1 MDKLV
6 VKELNTFYNG
16 KTVLITGSTGFIGR
30 EILTQIKGKDVSAL
44 CLYRKKKN
52 NIKRQLVIMTRQ

>member
-1 MDKLV
+1 MYK
-6 VKELNTFYNG
+6 KI
-16 KTVLITGSTGFIGR
+16 LITGSTGFIGR

-52 NIKRQLVIMTRQ
+52 NIKNRNITWIKSSLILSKKNSKNYI